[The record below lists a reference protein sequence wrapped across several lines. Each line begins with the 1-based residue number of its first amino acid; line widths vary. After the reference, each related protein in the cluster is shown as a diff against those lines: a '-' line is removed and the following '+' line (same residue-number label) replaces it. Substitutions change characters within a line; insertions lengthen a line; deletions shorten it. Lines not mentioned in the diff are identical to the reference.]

1 MHKISIIIPV
11 YNAEKFLNKCLDS
24 LIEQT
29 YKNIEI
35 ICVNDGSQ
43 DNSLK
48 ILKEYQEKDSRIII
62 IDKENEGVSEAR
74 NVGIRKSSG
83 NYITFVDSDDWI
95 ELNTI
100 ELLYNT
106 LLKEEVDVVRGN
118 YFTNSS
124 YEKVE
129 SIGKLNEL
137 ENRKILTNDKDFVE
151 LVVNKLLNGR
161 LPCYTVLLLIKKEK
175 LLRTNLFN
183 KGIVYMEDTI
193 FYNKLMN
200 EIESIYF
207 LETPTYHYLINP
219 ESCTKSTEF
228 YIRNMYNLLEVH
240 KLIVNGINED
250 KFEEKEERIKLI
262 TTQIS
267 NKIANYFFLMYLS
280 KDKSDKELK
289 SLIDE
294 LIENESLYKLF
305 ESVDYKTLPKHLVI
319 PIKLI
324 MKKRY
329 SMLFF
334 YYGFRK
340 VIRKLLKRK

>member
-24 LIEQT
+24 VVNQT

-35 ICVNDGSQ
+35 ICVNDGSK
-43 DNSLK
+43 DDSLK
-48 ILKEYQEKDSRIII
+48 ILREYQKKDSRIII
-62 IDKENEGVSEAR
+62 IDKKNEGVSEAR
-74 NVGIRKSSG
+74 NVGIRKSTG
-83 NYITFVDSDDWI
+83 EYITFIDSDDWI

-100 ELLYNT
+100 EILYNA
-106 LLKEEVDVVRGN
+106 LLKEDVDVVRGN

-129 SIGKLNEL
+129 NSGKLYEL
-137 ENRKILTNDKDFVE
+137 ENKKVLTSDDDFIEKVI
-151 LVVNKLLNGR
+151 NKLLNGR

-175 LLRTNLFN
+175 LLKTNLFD

-207 LETPTYHYLINP
+207 LQMPTYHYLINQ
-219 ESCTKSTEF
+219 ESCTKSSE
-228 YIRNMYNLLEVH
+228 YYVRNMYNLLEVH
-240 KLIVNGINED
+240 KLIVKNINDD
-250 KFEEKEERIKLI
+250 KFKEKEERTKII

-280 KDKSDKELK
+280 GDKSNEELK
-289 SLIDE
+289 KIIDE
-294 LIENESLYKLF
+294 LINNEYLYKLF
-305 ESVDYKTLPKHLVI
+305 ESVEYGILSKHLVVS
-319 PIKLI
+319 IKLI
-324 MKKRY
+324 MKKKY
-329 SMLFF
+329 NMLFL
-334 YYGFRK
+334 YYKCRK
-340 VIRKLLKRK
+340 VLRNFKNK